1 VRKLPEDFVP
11 WHLLYDGPH
20 PDKDGK
26 FVIVIPV
33 GA

>member
-1 VRKLPEDFVP
+1 VADLPEDFLP
-11 WHLLYDGPH
+11 WDLRHVY

-33 GA
+33 E